1 MITPEEKEARAGAR
15 KAAAI
20 ANLSAPRTGYRP
32 EMLRPSAE
40 AAPSLSTQGLE
51 LSELQT
57 KPANWFKPN
66 PANTVFDRL
75 KTPSYWDALKRDI
88 REARAIINPIIALQ
102 DGTILEGHSRVK
114 VARELLDEGLD
125 LGRLPVLLVASHITP
140 EEAER
145 RVYLGN
151 LSRFEIDEDTRL
163 ALYVKVWP
171 EYYLTESSNRG
182 RPKNTDTVSD
192 FSTAKS
198 VARATGQSTRQ
209 VERDR
214 ATVRAAQVL
223 AKAEGKGAPEAA
235 HIRKVR
241 AEANTER
248 RRSSVRTES
257 RAKTTQR
264 SVVLKLTAEELEAL
278 YAAAEEHWSA
288 KLIGS
293 VYQSLRAKIC
303 VVHENC
309 SLDPGHNLR
318 A

>member
-1 MITPEEKEARAGAR
+1 MTPEEKQVRAETR
-15 KAAAI
+15 KAATI
-20 ANLSAPRTGYRP
+20 KNLSEPRTGYKS

-40 AAPSLSTQGLE
+40 KAPSLATEGLE
-51 LSELQT
+51 LSELQI
-57 KPANWFKPN
+57 KPVDWFKPN
-66 PANTVFDRL
+66 PANVVFDCL
-75 KTPSYWDALKRDI
+75 KTPGYWDALKRDI
-88 REARAIINPIIALQ
+88 REVRAIINPIIALP

-114 VARELLDEGLD
+114 VACELRAEGLD
-125 LGRLPVLLVASHITP
+125 LGRLPVLIVTSQITSA
-140 EEAER
+140 EAER

-163 ALYVKVWP
+163 ALYAKVWP

-192 FSTAKS
+192 FSSAKS

-223 AKAEGKGAPEAA
+223 AKAEGKGAPEAV

-241 AEANTER
+241 VEANTER
-248 RRSSVRTES
+248 RRSSGRTEGE
-257 RAKTTQR
+257 AKATQR
-264 SVVLKLTAEELEAL
+264 SVALKLTAEELEAL
-278 YAAAEEHWSA
+278 YAAVEEHWSA
-288 KLIGS
+288 KWIGS
-293 VYQSLRAKIC
+293 VYQSLRAKIR

-309 SLDPGHNLR
+309 SLDPGHELR